1 MDHLETLERELDQL
15 SAAHP
20 LYPRAWQAEIDARLA
35 ESPWFDLEDV
45 VVQMREERNLIAPGP
60 ATIESLVAYE
70 RRFLDAFDPDERSE
84 PVRCRLAEA
93 GA

>member
-1 MDHLETLERELDQL
+1 MDHLETLERELDAL

-20 LYPRAWQAEIDARLA
+20 LYPRAWQSEIDARLA

-45 VVQMREERNLIAPGP
+45 VVQMREERSLIAPGP
-60 ATIESLVAYE
+60 ATIESLIIYE
-70 RRFLDAFDPDERSE
+70 RKFLDAFDPEERSE
-84 PVRCRLAEA
+84 TVEPRLAEA

>member
-1 MDHLETLERELDQL
+1 MDRLETLERELDSL

-35 ESPWFDLEDV
+35 ESPWFDLQDV

-60 ATIESLVAYE
+60 ATSESLVAYE
-70 RRFLDAFDPDERSE
+70 RKYLDAFDPEERSE
-84 PVRCRLAEA
+84 PVRRHLANV